1 MSIMPREKIGIV
13 VLTNSNYG
21 SLSMAVTYRVYDQLL
36 GLDPI
41 PWSKRL
47 LEEFSKF
54 KEQYEKQK
62 KEKDKDRKLDTRPTH
77 SLEQYSGDFE
87 NPGYGIISIKR
98 EKDQLAAVY
107 NSNTYPMR
115 HYHYDIFE
123 LTDALGRNHK
133 VFFFI
138 DGKGNINSL
147 SAQFEP
153 TVEAIIFTRM
163 AEKEMMQKGFLEKFV
178 GNYELQGA
186 TVIITLKGENTLTIS
201 FAGQEVELTPYKGTE
216 FKFKGFPGVSVEFR
230 IDVSG
235 VVTDAAIKQPGG
247 TVIAKKKTS

>member
-138 DGKGNINSL
+138 DVLKNSWVTMSFKELLLL
-147 SAQFEP
+147 SH
-153 TVEAIIFTRM
+153 
-163 AEKEMMQKGFLEKFV
+163 
-178 GNYELQGA
+178 
-186 TVIITLKGENTLTIS
+186 
-201 FAGQEVELTPYKGTE
+201 
-216 FKFKGFPGVSVEFR
+216 
-230 IDVSG
+230 
-235 VVTDAAIKQPGG
+235 
-247 TVIAKKKTS
+247 